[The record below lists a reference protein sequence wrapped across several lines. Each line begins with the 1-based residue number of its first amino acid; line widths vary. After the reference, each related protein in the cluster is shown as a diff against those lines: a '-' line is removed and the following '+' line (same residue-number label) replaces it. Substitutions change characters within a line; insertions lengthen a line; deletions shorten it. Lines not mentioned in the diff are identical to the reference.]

1 MIGWRVFW
9 WADTVAALLVLLAGN
24 FLLGERRTKAGDYSS
39 ESFFGQFIS
48 SVTLFHYFI
57 LSSLY
62 QSVWTNKKTRGQALR
77 CKATQSLPLWLLR
90 KTHTWTYFAM
100 LRRFL
105 NLSTRPPASTNFC
118 LPVKNGW
125 HFEQISTRISPLVD
139 FVLITSPHAQLMVH
153 SLYSGWSPS
162 FIFYTSSHRYSHY
175 KIWYHRISKKA
186 SLFLK

>member
-9 WADTVAALLVLLAGN
+9 WADTVAALLVLLSGN
-24 FLLGERRTKAGDYSS
+24 FLLGERRTKPEITVANRFLTS
-39 ESFFGQFIS
+39 
-48 SVTLFHYFI
+48 LFHLLLFFI
-57 LSSLY
+57 TSSYLLY
-62 QSVWTNKKTRGQALR
+62 INPYGRQKTRGQALR